1 MALST
6 TVLVSGAARVTIG
19 KAEDAQ
25 TLTRQPLV
33 LSRDPWS
40 DLPRISVRCE
50 RWVSVRC
57 CKLSCGLALRKA

>member
-1 MALST
+1 MALSA
-6 TVLVSGAARVTIG
+6 TVLVSGAGRVTIG

-40 DLPRISVRCE
+40 DLPRISVRCDHE
-50 RWVSVRC
+50 AVGFC
-57 CKLSCGLALRKA
+57 ALLQTQLWLD